1 MDTDRNILHS
11 PSPKMAA
18 ILSVYPYVIITE
30 ILTKYYSGVT
40 IRRTKLMRHVTRKRK
55 ERKVKACLVG
65 KREIKGLLGKCTCS
79 WGLIKLV
86 FKK

>member
-1 MDTDRNILHS
+1 MDTHMNIQDS

-40 IRRTKLMRHVTRKRK
+40 IK
-55 ERKVKACLVG
+55 EDGADAACD
-65 KREIKGLLGKCTCS
+65 T
-79 WGLIKLV
+79 
-86 FKK
+86 

>member
-1 MDTDRNILHS
+1 VASKQNIIDYTLPTDISMDTHMNIQDS

-40 IRRTKLMRHVTRKRK
+40 IK
-55 ERKVKACLVG
+55 EDGADAACD
-65 KREIKGLLGKCTCS
+65 T
-79 WGLIKLV
+79 
-86 FKK
+86 